1 MESGVTGAVFGRS
14 ALWADRPALIDF
26 GEGRAVSHET
36 LAATVRRA
44 ATGLVRRGTRPG
56 QTAAV
61 CTDGVSGHLTAV
73 FAVVAAGGVALP
85 LGVPDPAELL
95 AHDVRLMF
103 TGERLAAEAVAAAEA
118 SRVRQVVS
126 FGGGPGATE
135 FEVLLGLDPLPLPVA
150 AARSPAVVAEEGE
163 LSHDGFTEA
172 MALLDGHVSL
182 DEHDVVL
189 VDWPPSGSADLAVLG
204 GLAFAKGAM
213 LVTGGGREL
222 GVTVAAVVECGKRGL
237 RRI

>member
-36 LAATVRRA
+36 FASTVLGAAS
-44 ATGLVRRGTRPG
+44 GLVRRGTRPG

-61 CTDGVSGHLTAV
+61 YTDGVHGHLTAV

-85 LGVPDPAELL
+85 LAVPDPAELL

-103 TGERLAAEAVAAAEA
+103 TGERRAAEAVAAAEA

-126 FGGGPGATE
+126 FGGGHGATE
-135 FEVLLGLDPLPLPVA
+135 FEALLGLDPLPLPPA
-150 AARSPAVVAEEGE
+150 GGLAVVAEEGD
-163 LSHDGFTEA
+163 LGHDGFAEA
-172 MALLDGHVSL
+172 MALLDGHL
-182 DEHDVVL
+182 FLGERDVVL
-189 VDWPPSGSADLAVLG
+189 VDWPPSGSADLAVLA
-204 GLAFAKGAM
+204 GLAFAKGA
-213 LVTGGGREL
+213 LVVTGGGREL
-222 GVTVAAVVECGKRGL
+222 GVTVAAVVECGKRVV

>member
-85 LGVPDPAELL
+85 LSVPDPAELL

-103 TGERLAAEAVAAAEA
+103 TGARRAAEAVSAAEA

-150 AARSPAVVAEEGE
+150 AARTPAVVAEEGE

-172 MALLDGHVSL
+172 MALLDGHVRL